1 MSTILDNLKVLFRSL
16 FRLEPP
22 EEDIGAVFRFKYGL
36 FKELLTSNTQL
47 LDIITDLEEKLQGHQ
62 LFGMSYV
69 RSNATRAVFHAFRMV
84 KSLDVLSGH
93 RYPMLYPVLEGIHQK
108 IKAELEQKK
117 EIHAPALVLPYA
129 GITKDMTDWVG
140 GKSAHLG
147 EVQNRLHLPIPAG
160 FAITTA
166 AYEAFL
172 DENDLVEEIN
182 KRKLAIDNNDL
193 ETIREASEE
202 IQGMIN
208 SARVP
213 PALED
218 AILKAYAHLSESLAH
233 GQAQPRVSLRS
244 SAIGEDSELSFAGQY
259 LTVLNV
265 TSENLLASYKAVLA
279 SLYTPRA
286 ISYRLVK
293 GIRDEDIA
301 MSVACLQ
308 MVDSVASGVMY
319 SRHPVLI
326 MEDTVIINA
335 VWGLGAYAVE
345 GILTPDNYR
354 VAKDAA
360 LTILETTIQPK
371 PVQLVNSPGGG
382 VEEIPVPPARREAPC
397 LTPEQIKT
405 LASYAIKLEEHY
417 GVPQDIEWALD
428 QEGRLLVLQARP
440 LRLRSREE
448 SVSAIPRLPG
458 YPVLVEG
465 GAVACAGV
473 GSGPAYLVGDV
484 EDLKDFPE
492 GAVLVAKHS
501 SPKFVMVM
509 RRAQGIVADHGSVSG
524 HMAALTREFGVPTIL
539 GVEGATEAIT
549 PGMEVTVDAYSG
561 RVYQGRIPELLK
573 LQRPRET
580 HLMGTPVYQ
589 TLRRIADLVV
599 PLHLLD
605 PQAPT
610 FTPESCQS
618 LHDISRFV
626 HELSYKVMFQVSDHI
641 SYEKGGAVK
650 LAAPIPL
657 DLYIVDLG
665 EGLVNRAP
673 RAQRVTVENIASMP
687 FQALLRGMLHEDL
700 RGLEPRPIHLSGL
713 LSVMR
718 EQMLSGPGERFGDRS
733 YAVISAKYLNFSS
746 RVGYHYS
753 ILDSYCGDNINNNY
767 ITFSFKGGAAD
778 DLRRNRR
785 VRAIAR
791 VMEQQDFTVKVK
803 GDQVDARLLK
813 YPRPVIEEKLE
824 MIGRLLLFTRQM
836 DMLMDSEYSVEAV
849 VQNFLAGNYRYDQ
862 ALIDQLRQGQANA
875 AGTGARSGP
884 GEPGN

>member
-1 MSTILDNLKVLFRSL
+1 MSTILDNLKVLFQSL
-16 FRLEPP
+16 FRLEPA

-47 LDIITDLEEKLQGHQ
+47 LDIITDMEEKLQGHH

-93 RYPMLYPVLEGIHQK
+93 RYPMLYQVLEGIHQN
-108 IKAELEQKK
+108 IKGEIEQKK
-117 EIHAPALVLPYA
+117 EITAPALVLPYA
-129 GITKDMTDWVG
+129 EITKEMTDWVG
-140 GKSAHLG
+140 GKNAHLG
-147 EVQNRLHLPIPAG
+147 EAQNRLHLPIPQG
-160 FAITTA
+160 FAITTS
-166 AYEAFL
+166 AYETFL
-172 DENDLVEEIN
+172 AHNDLVEEIN

-193 ETIREASEE
+193 ETIREASTE
-202 IQGMIN
+202 IQEMIN
-208 SARVP
+208 QALIP
-213 PALED
+213 PTLEE
-218 AILKAYAHLSESLAH
+218 AILSAYARLAESLGH
-233 GQAQPRVSLRS
+233 GEALPRVSLRS

-259 LTVLNV
+259 LTALNV
-265 TSENLLASYKAVLA
+265 TSDNLLSTYKAVLA

-308 MVDSVASGVMY
+308 MIDSKASGVMY

-335 VWGLGAYAVE
+335 VWGLGPYVVE
-345 GILTPDNYR
+345 GILTPDSYT
-354 VAKDAA
+354 VAKNADLTLLDAKI
-360 LTILETTIQPK
+360 TPK
-371 PVQLVNSPGGG
+371 PVQLVNSPEGG
-382 VEEIPVPPARREAPC
+382 VEEIPVAKDCQDQGC
-397 LTPEQIKT
+397 LTQEQIKT

-428 QEGRLLVLQARP
+428 WDDRLYVLQARP
-440 LRLRSREE
+440 LQLKSSEE
-448 SVSAIPRLPG
+448 SVTAIPRLPG

-465 GAVACAGV
+465 GAVACSGV
-473 GSGPAYLVGDV
+473 GCGPAYHIRDI

-492 GAVLVAKHS
+492 GAVLVARHS

-509 RRAQGIVADHGSVSG
+509 GRAQGIVADHGSVSG

-539 GVEGATEAIT
+539 GAEGATEAIP
-549 PGMEVTVDAYSG
+549 PGVEITVDAYSG
-561 RVYQGRIPELLK
+561 RVYRGLVPELLE

-580 HLMGTPVYQ
+580 HMMGTPVYQ
-589 TLRRIADLVV
+589 TLRNIADLII

-610 FTPESCQS
+610 FMPQNCQS

-626 HELSYKVMFQVSDHI
+626 HEHSYRVMFQVSDLI

-650 LAAPIPL
+650 LAVPIPL

-665 EGLVNRAP
+665 EGLVDRAP
-673 RAQRVTVENIASMP
+673 KARKVSAENVASTP
-687 FQALLRGMLHEDL
+687 FKALLRGLLNEDL
-700 RGLEPRPIHLSGL
+700 REMEPRPIHVSGL

-753 ILDSYCGDNINNNY
+753 ILDCYCGDNINNNY

-778 DLRRNRR
+778 DVRRNRR
-785 VRAIAR
+785 VRAIAK
-791 VMEQQDFTVKVK
+791 VLELEDFTVDVK
-803 GDQVDARLLK
+803 GDQVSARLLK
-813 YPRPVIEEKLE
+813 YSRPIIEEKLE
-824 MIGRLLLFTRQM
+824 MIGKLLLFTRQM
-836 DMLMDSEYSVEAV
+836 DMLMQSEYSVDAV
-849 VQNFLAGNYRYDQ
+849 VNNFRAGNYRYDQ
-862 ALIDQLRQGQANA
+862 GLIEELQQGRPAGPA
-875 AGTGARSGP
+875 AEPGP
-884 GEPGN
+884 GEPG

>member
-1 MSTILDNLKVLFRSL
+1 MTILDNLKELFRSV
-16 FRLEPP
+16 FRLEPAA
-22 EEDIGAVFRFKYGL
+22 EDIGAVFRFKYGL

-47 LDIITDLEEKLQGHQ
+47 LDLITDMEEKLQGHQ

-108 IKAELEQKK
+108 IKVELEQKK
-117 EIHAPALVLPYA
+117 EINAPALVLPYA

-147 EVQNRLHLPIPAG
+147 EAQNRLHLPIPRG

-166 AYEAFL
+166 AYEAFITA
-172 DENDLVEEIN
+172 NDLAEEIN
-182 KRKLAIDNNDL
+182 KRKLAIDINDL
-193 ETIREASEE
+193 ETIQEASRD
-202 IQGMIN
+202 IQAMIN
-208 SARVP
+208 AGRI
-213 PALED
+213 PAPLEE
-218 AILKAYAHLSESLAH
+218 AILGAYHRMAASPHQGDAP
-233 GQAQPRVSLRS
+233 PRVSLRS
-244 SAIGEDSELSFAGQY
+244 SAIGEDSELSYAGQY
-259 LTVLNV
+259 LTALNV
-265 TSENLLASYKAVLA
+265 TSENLLESYKAVLA

-301 MSVACLQ
+301 MSVACLE
-308 MVDSVASGVMY
+308 MIDSSASGVMY

-335 VWGLGAYAVE
+335 VWGLGAYVVD
-345 GILTPDNYR
+345 GVLTPDTYR
-354 VAKDAA
+354 VAKDAD
-360 LTILETTIQPK
+360 LTILETVIHPK
-371 PVQLVNSPGGG
+371 PIQLVNSPGGG
-382 VEEIPVPPARREAPC
+382 VEEIPVPPERQEAPC

-405 LASYAIKLEEHY
+405 LAACAVKLEQHY

-428 QEGRLLVLQARP
+428 QEGRLLILQSRP
-440 LRLRSREE
+440 LHLKSSAERE
-448 SVSAIPRLPG
+448 VKATPLIPG
-458 YPVLVEG
+458 YPLLAAG
-465 GAVACAGV
+465 GAVACDGV
-473 GSGPAYLVGDV
+473 GAGPAFHVRDL
-484 EDLKDFPE
+484 EDLKAFPE
-492 GAVLVAKHS
+492 GAVLVARHS

-509 RRAQGIVADHGSVSG
+509 RRAAAIVADHGSVSG

-539 GVEGATEAIT
+539 GVEGASEAIP
-549 PGMEVTVDAYSG
+549 PGMEITVDAYSG
-561 RVYQGRIPELLK
+561 RVYQGRVPELLK
-573 LQRPRET
+573 LQRSRET
-580 HLMGTPVYQ
+580 HMTGTPVYQ
-589 TLRRIADLVV
+589 TLRRIADQVV

-605 PQAPT
+605 PQAPS
-610 FTPESCQS
+610 FKPENCQS

-657 DLYIVDLG
+657 DLYVVDLG
-665 EGLVNRAP
+665 EGLVDRAP
-673 RAQRVTVENIASMP
+673 RAQRVTVENIASVP
-687 FQALLRGMLHEDL
+687 FQALMRGMLHEDL

-718 EQMLSGPGERFGDRS
+718 EQILSGPGERFGDRS

-778 DLRRNRR
+778 DVRRNRR
-785 VRAIAR
+785 VRAIAK
-791 VMEQQDFTVKVK
+791 VMELQDFTVKVK

-836 DMLMDSEYSVEAV
+836 DMLMESEYSVEAV

-862 ALIDQLRQGQANA
+862 AMIDQLRQGQPA
-875 AGTGARSGP
+875 AADPGAGSGP
-884 GEPGN
+884 GEPGG

>member
-1 MSTILDNLKVLFRSL
+1 VSTILGNLKVLLQSL
-16 FRLEPP
+16 FRLAPA

-47 LDIITDLEEKLQGHQ
+47 LDIITDMEEKLQGHQ

-93 RYPMLYPVLEGIHQK
+93 RYPMLYPVLEGIHQN
-108 IKAELEQKK
+108 IKGELEQKK
-117 EIHAPALVLPYA
+117 GITAPALVLPYA
-129 GITKDMTDWVG
+129 EITKEMTDWVG
-140 GKSAHLG
+140 GKNAHLG
-147 EVQNRLHLPIPAG
+147 EVQNRLHLPIPQG

-172 DENDLVEEIN
+172 THNDLVEEIN
-182 KRKLAIDNNDL
+182 KRKLAIDINDL
-193 ETIREASEE
+193 ESIREASAE
-202 IQGMIN
+202 IQEMIK
-208 SARVP
+208 SALIP
-213 PALED
+213 PALEE
-218 AILKAYAHLSESLAH
+218 AILSAYAQMSESLGH
-233 GQAQPRVSLRS
+233 GEALPRVSLRS

-259 LTVLNV
+259 LTALNV
-265 TSENLLASYKAVLA
+265 TSGNLLDTYKAVLA

-308 MVDSVASGVMY
+308 MIDSKASGVMY

-326 MEDTVIINA
+326 MEDNVIINA
-335 VWGLGAYAVE
+335 VWGLGPYAVE
-345 GILTPDNYR
+345 GILNPDSFT
-354 VAKDAA
+354 VAKNAD
-360 LTILETTIQPK
+360 LTLLEAKITPK
-371 PVQLVNSPGGG
+371 PMQLVNSPAGG
-382 VEEIPVPPARREAPC
+382 VEEIPVAPESQDQGC

-405 LASYAIKLEEHY
+405 LASYAVKLEEHY

-428 QEGRLLVLQARP
+428 WQDRLYVLQARP
-440 LRLRSREE
+440 LQLKSSEE
-448 SVSAIPRLPG
+448 NVAAIPRLPG

-465 GAVACAGV
+465 GAVACSGV
-473 GSGPAYLVGDV
+473 GCGPAYHVRDI
-484 EDLKDFPE
+484 EALKDFPE
-492 GAVLVAKHS
+492 GAVLVARHS

-509 RRAQGIVADHGSVSG
+509 GRAQGIVADHGSVSG

-539 GVEGATEAIT
+539 GAEGATETIP
-549 PGMEVTVDAYSG
+549 PGVEITVDAYSG
-561 RVYQGRIPELLK
+561 RVYRGRVPELLE

-580 HLMGTPVYQ
+580 HMTGTPVYQ
-589 TLRRIADLVV
+589 TLRKIADLII

-610 FTPESCQS
+610 FKPEHCQS
-618 LHDISRFV
+618 LHDISRFA

-650 LAAPIPL
+650 LAVPIPL

-665 EGLVNRAP
+665 EGLAGHAP
-673 RAQRVTVENIASMP
+673 RARKVTEENVASVP
-687 FQALLRGMLHEDL
+687 FKALLKGMLHEDL
-700 RGLEPRPIHLSGL
+700 RGLEPRPIHVSGL

-733 YAVISAKYLNFSS
+733 YAVISGKYLNFSS

-778 DLRRNRR
+778 DVRRNRR
-785 VRAIAR
+785 VRAIAK
-791 VMEQQDFTVKVK
+791 VLEQMDFTVDVK
-803 GDQVDARLLK
+803 GDQVSARLLK
-813 YPRPVIEEKLE
+813 YPRPVIEEKLDI
-824 MIGRLLLFTRQM
+824 IGRLLLFTRQM
-836 DMLMDSEYSVEAV
+836 DMLMDSEYSVDAV
-849 VQNFLAGNYRYDQ
+849 VNNFLAGNYRYDQ
-862 ALIDQLRQGQANA
+862 GLVEEMQRGLPAGA
-875 AGTGARSGP
+875 AAEPEP
-884 GEPGN
+884 GEPG

>member
-1 MSTILDNLKVLFRSL
+1 VSTILDNLKVLFRSL
-16 FRLEPP
+16 FRLEPA

-47 LDIITDLEEKLQGHQ
+47 LDIITDMEEKLQGHQ

-93 RYPMLYPVLEGIHQK
+93 RYPMLYPVLEDLHQK

-117 EIHAPALVLPYA
+117 EISAPALVLPYSE
-129 GITKDMTDWVG
+129 ITKEMTDWVG
-140 GKSAHLG
+140 GKNAHLG
-147 EVQNRLHLPIPAG
+147 EVQNRLHLPIPLG

-172 DENDLVEEIN
+172 AHNDLVEEIN

-193 ETIREASEE
+193 ETIREASTE
-202 IQGMIN
+202 IQEMIN
-208 SARVP
+208 QAQIP
-213 PALED
+213 PALEE
-218 AILKAYAHLSESLAH
+218 AILSAYARLAEVLEH
-233 GQAQPRVSLRS
+233 GEALPRVSLRS

-259 LTVLNV
+259 LTALNV
-265 TSENLLASYKAVLA
+265 TSDNLLATYKAILA

-308 MVDSVASGVMY
+308 MIDSRASGVMY

-326 MEDTVIINA
+326 MEDNIIINA
-335 VWGLGAYAVE
+335 VWGLGPYVVE
-345 GILTPDNYR
+345 GILTPDSYT
-354 VAKDAA
+354 VAKDKD
-360 LTILETTIQPK
+360 LNLLEAKITPK
-371 PVQLVNSPGGG
+371 PVQLVNSPEGG
-382 VEEIPVPPARREAPC
+382 VEEIPVAKDCQDQGC
-397 LTPEQIKT
+397 LTPEQVKT
-405 LASYAIKLEEHY
+405 LATYALKLEEHY
-417 GVPQDIEWALD
+417 GIPQDIEWALD
-428 QEGRLLVLQARP
+428 GADRLYVLQARP
-440 LRLRSREE
+440 LQLRSPEE
-448 SVSAIPRLPG
+448 GDMKATPRLPG
-458 YPVLVEG
+458 YPLLVEG

-473 GSGPAYLVGDV
+473 GCGPAYHVRDI

-492 GAVLVAKHS
+492 GAVLVARHS

-509 RRAQGIVADHGSVSG
+509 GRAQGIVADHGSVSG
-524 HMAALTREFGVPTIL
+524 HMAALTREFDVPTIL
-539 GVEGATEAIT
+539 GAEGATEAIP
-549 PGMEVTVDAYSG
+549 PGVEITVDAYSG
-561 RVYQGRIPELLK
+561 RVYQGRVQELLE

-580 HLMGTPVYQ
+580 HMTGTPVYQ
-589 TLRRIADLVV
+589 TLRRIADLVI

-610 FTPESCQS
+610 FTPQNCLS

-626 HELSYKVMFQVSDHI
+626 HEHSYRVMFQVSDLI

-665 EGLVNRAP
+665 EGLVGRAP
-673 RAQRVTVENIASMP
+673 RSPRVTVENIASVP
-687 FQALLRGMLHEDL
+687 FQALMRGMLHEDL
-700 RGLEPRPIHLSGL
+700 RGMEPRPIHVSGL

-778 DLRRNRR
+778 DVRRNRR
-785 VRAIAR
+785 VRAIAK
-791 VMEQQDFTVKVK
+791 VLEEEDFTVDVK
-803 GDQVDARLLK
+803 GDQVSARLLK
-813 YPRPVIEEKLE
+813 YPRPVIQDKLE
-824 MIGRLLLFTRQM
+824 MIGKLLLFTRQM
-836 DMLMDSEYSVEAV
+836 DMLMHSEYSVDAV
-849 VQNFLAGNYRYDQ
+849 VKNFRAGNYRYDQ
-862 ALIDQLRQGQANA
+862 NLVDALQQGLPAGNA
-875 AGTGARSGP
+875 A
-884 GEPGN
+884 EPGSGKPG

>member
-1 MSTILDNLKVLFRSL
+1 VTILQNLKGLFRSL
-16 FRLEPP
+16 FRLEPA

-47 LDIITDLEEKLQGHQ
+47 LDLITDLEEKLQGHQ

-93 RYPMLYPVLEGIHQK
+93 RYPSLYPVLESIHQK

-117 EIHAPALVLPYA
+117 EIHAPALVLPYSE
-129 GITKDMTDWVG
+129 ITKDMTDWVG
-140 GKSAHLG
+140 GKNAHLG
-147 EVQNRLHLPIPAG
+147 EVQNRLHLPIPQG

-166 AYEAFL
+166 AYESFL
-172 DENDLVEEIN
+172 AANDLVEEIN
-182 KRKLAIDNNDL
+182 KRKLEIDINDL
-193 ETIREASEE
+193 ETIQNVSQDIKE
-202 IQGMIN
+202 MITG
-208 SARVP
+208 ALMP
-213 PALED
+213 PALEE
-218 AILKAYAHLSESLAH
+218 AILGAYAHLSASLAP
-233 GQAQPRVSLRS
+233 GGTQARVSLRS

-286 ISYRLVK
+286 ISYRLIK

-308 MVDSVASGVMY
+308 MIDAKASGVMY

-335 VWGLGAYAVE
+335 VWGLGPYVVE
-345 GILTPDNYR
+345 GILTPDTYR
-354 VAKDAA
+354 VAKNVD
-360 LTILETTIQPK
+360 LTILETTIHPK
-371 PVQLVNSPGGG
+371 PVQLVNSPAGG
-382 VEEIPVPPARREAPC
+382 VEEIPVPPGSQAAPC
-397 LTPEQIKT
+397 LTTEQIKT
-405 LASYAIKLEEHY
+405 LASYAIKLEQHY

-428 QEGRLLVLQARP
+428 QEARLLVLQARP
-440 LRLRSREE
+440 LRLKSPEE
-448 SVSAIPRLPG
+448 GDVKATPRLPG
-458 YPVLVEG
+458 YPLLLEG

-473 GSGPAYLVGDV
+473 GCGRAYHIREI
-484 EDLKDFPE
+484 EDLKDFPD
-492 GAVLVAKHS
+492 GAILVARHS

-539 GVEGATEAIT
+539 GVEGASEAIA
-549 PGMEVTVDAYSG
+549 PGMEITVDAYAG
-561 RVYQGRIPELLK
+561 RVYQGRVPELLK

-580 HLMGTPVYQ
+580 HMTDTPVYQ

-626 HELSYKVMFQVSDHI
+626 HELSYRVMFQVSDHI

-650 LAAPIPL
+650 LTAPIPL

-665 EGLVNRAP
+665 GGLVDRSS
-673 RAQRVTVENIASMP
+673 RVTVDNIASVP
-687 FQALLRGMLHEDL
+687 FQALMRGMLHEDL
-700 RGLEPRPIHLSGL
+700 RGLEPRPIHVSGL

-778 DLRRNRR
+778 DVRRNRR
-785 VRAIAR
+785 VRAIAK
-791 VMEQQDFTVKVK
+791 VMELQDFAVKVK

-824 MIGRLLLFTRQM
+824 MVGKLLLFTRQM
-836 DMLMDSEYSVEAV
+836 DMLMESEDSVDAV
-849 VQNFLAGNYRYDQ
+849 VQNFLTGNYRYE
-862 ALIDQLRQGQANA
+862 RH
-875 AGTGARSGP
+875 
-884 GEPGN
+884 